1 MFVIVDLCLLFG
13 KSNMSEIN
21 TIVVLTARG
30 RTEILETGGSQAW
43 RLNADRAS
51 KRSYVVCVQ
60 NQKPSWGTA
69 EAEHHHAF
77 LVGHVS
83 SVTKTDGGK
92 GERWIINIDSYA
104 DIDIADQWD
113 GNRNPVSYRTL
124 ESMGINVDE
133 LDFKPTF
140 RVKEKISSEPK
151 PLTLDEAKKG
161 LALTFRVKESDI
173 NITINA

>member
-1 MFVIVDLCLLFG
+1 MQET
-13 KSNMSEIN
+13 NA
-21 TIVVLTARG
+21 TVVLTARG

-43 RLNADRAS
+43 RLDAGKAS

-60 NQKPSWGTA
+60 NRKPSWGTA

-77 LVGHVS
+77 LVGRVS

-104 DIDIADQWD
+104 NIDIAEQWH

-133 LDFKPTF
+133 LDFQPMPNVEE
-140 RVKEKISSEPK
+140 VKSDLRSEPR

-161 LALTFRVKESDI
+161 LALKFGVNESDI
-173 NITINA
+173 KITINA